1 LANELTPG
9 DGVVVAGLGLV
20 AEGVAEVVEAAVDF
34 PVLDLVVGEGGLGDG
49 IPVDETLAALDQP
62 VLEESEEGLAD
73 GAGADLV
80 HREPLAV
87 PVARAA
93 HRLELLGDARLV
105 LVLPGLDPGD
115 ELLPPVLA
123 VALHLLVLGEGGL
136 AGFLES
142 LVDHGLGRDAGVVGA
157 GEPERLEALHAV
169 RADEHVLDGVVERV
183 PEVESGGDVGRRDEH
198 AVGGLLAR
206 EDRRGVGVEG
216 AGVEPALPDA
226 GLVMLGGVG
235 LGEFG
240 GHRGGLWHGC
250 LFPCSTLHPK
260 RANNAGMAE
269 RRDLIGGRWILGA
282 LVLGGAAVIVA
293 AIVLRGLG
301 GSGGAAGG
309 PERGA
314 SADTDVAE
322 LLEAARV
329 YTGQREFAKAET
341 VLRSGV
347 ERLPVDH
354 RLREALAEVLL
365 QREDRAGAYEQYAWL
380 VEDGSGSAPV
390 AFAAGSLAAVLGEP
404 ARAAAFHARAGEL
417 DPGNA
422 DYPLHLAR
430 AQVEMGEIDEA
441 KASLAR
447 AAVLDEGRGIIWGM
461 LGELAF
467 RENRLA
473 MAAEHVTKARRL
485 EPSVVAW
492 RVLEA
497 RILKRRGEPERALL
511 LLQGLSGPDRNQA
524 PVLRAMGECLGMLG
538 RPGDALALY
547 EVAIEAVPGEPEF
560 RYEAALW
567 AERLG
572 RTDRALELAREARL
586 MGEARADA
594 VIERL
599 GG

>member
-1 LANELTPG
+1 M
-9 DGVVVAGLGLV
+9 
-20 AEGVAEVVEAAVDF
+20 
-34 PVLDLVVGEGGLGDG
+34 
-49 IPVDETLAALDQP
+49 
-62 VLEESEEGLAD
+62 
-73 GAGADLV
+73 
-80 HREPLAV
+80 
-87 PVARAA
+87 RASYSSFQA
-93 HRLELLGDARLV
+93 WTS
-105 LVLPGLDPGD
+105 GD
-115 ELLPPVLA
+115 ELLAPVLA
-123 VALHLLVLGEGGL
+123 VALPSPCARRGRACRLR
-136 AGFLES
+136 LEA
-142 LVDHGLGRDAGVVGA
+142 LVDDGLGRDAGVVGA
-157 GEPERLEALHAV
+157 GEPEGLEALHAV
-169 RADEHVLDGVVERV
+169 GADEHILDGVVERV
-183 PEVESGGDVGRRDEH
+183 PQVQGRGDVGRRDED

-206 EDRRGVGVEG
+206 EDRGGVGVEG

-235 LGEFG
+235 L
-240 GHRGGLWHGC
+240 
-250 LFPCSTLHPK
+250 
-260 RANNAGMAE
+260 
-269 RRDLIGGRWILGA
+269 
-282 LVLGGAAVIVA
+282 
-293 AIVLRGLG
+293 
-301 GSGGAAGG
+301 
-309 PERGA
+309 
-314 SADTDVAE
+314 
-322 LLEAARV
+322 ARV
-329 YTGQREFAKAET
+329 YTGQREFAKAEA

-365 QREDRAGAYEQYAWL
+365 QREDRAGAFEQYAWL
-380 VEDGSGSAPV
+380 VEDGSESAPV